1 MPRTEMEPA
10 QIGVVLAA
18 ENVVRVAFHDGED
31 IYLIP
36 LGYVWRASALYGV
49 TEPGRK
55 TRLAAAAAQVA
66 FQVDTAV
73 RTGLFEWESVTGTG
87 RFEIVGDEDEKRA
100 ALDGLLALAADG
112 PAWWHAEQGLRM
124 SSGHLL
130 VWRIRPERMTGAR
143 YDPPQDARRPL
154 SNAISNGRTYP

>member
-18 ENVVRVAFHDGED
+18 ENVVRVGFHDGEG

-36 LGYVWRASALYGV
+36 LGYVWLASALYGI

-55 TRLAAAAAQVA
+55 TRLAAASSRVA

-73 RTGLFEWESVTGTG
+73 QTGLFEWESVTGTG
-87 RFEIVGDEDEKRA
+87 RFELVGDEDEKRA
-100 ALDGLLALAADG
+100 ALDGLLALAAD
-112 PAWWHAEQGLRM
+112 AASWWHAEQGRRM

-130 VWRIRPERMTGAR
+130 VWRILPDRMTGVHHVPSAGATNK
-143 YDPPQDARRPL
+143 D
-154 SNAISNGRTYP
+154 

>member
-1 MPRTEMEPA
+1 MPRMEMASPE
-10 QIGVVLAA
+10 IEVVLSGGT
-18 ENVVRVAFHDGED
+18 VVRVGFHDGEE

-36 LGYVWRASALYGV
+36 LAYVWVASALYGV

-55 TRLAAAAAQVA
+55 TRLAAVSSRVA

-73 RTGLFEWESVTGTG
+73 QAGLCEWESVTGTG
-87 RFEIVGDEDEKRA
+87 RFELVGDEDEKRA
-100 ALDGLLALAADG
+100 AFDRLLALAADA

-130 VWRIRPERMTGAR
+130 VWRILPDRITGVHHVSSAGATNE
-143 YDPPQDARRPL
+143 D
-154 SNAISNGRTYP
+154 